1 MWILSEKP
9 GAVIN
14 LNYVSRIYMEYKT
27 ENNEGNLL
35 LADFKDT
42 VVVLGC
48 YETEDELRS
57 AARRLGLEMA
67 RTGIGISIQPGMDKI
82 HENLLDSE

>member
-1 MWILSEKP
+1 MWIPTEEV
-9 GAVIN
+9 GIVN

-27 ENNEGNLL
+27 ENNKGNLL

-42 VVVLGC
+42 VIVIGH

-57 AARRLGLEMA
+57 AVRRLGAEMA
-67 RTGIGISIQPGMDKI
+67 RTGIG
-82 HENLLDSE
+82 LLLSPSPEVDET